1 MANDRKA
8 GDSVKEFRLEGVSL
22 LLVAGLLLVLLG
34 GAFYVGR
41 WYERQVNPAAGAALG
56 LGLDGDPL
64 GNVAQIEPAA
74 DVDEDAD
81 FFDEAEGGQKQLEPE
96 RQVGSPPAEGSA
108 DRPAAQPA
116 PPAAA
121 QPASGGSFFV
131 QVFAGRDRG
140 AAEGLVGELQK
151 KGYAVRLFSER
162 EGRGALYK
170 VRVGGYASRD
180 DARGAATKLQGEG
193 YSGAWVTEVE

>member
-8 GDSVKEFRLEGVSL
+8 GDAVREFRLEGVAL
-22 LLVAGLLLVLLG
+22 LLVGGLLLVLLG

-41 WYERQVNPAAGAALG
+41 WYERQVNPPAGDGLALG
-56 LGLDGDPL
+56 ADEDPL

-74 DVDEDAD
+74 DVDQAAD
-81 FFDEAEGGQKQLEPE
+81 FFDEAEGGQKELEPARE
-96 RQVGSPPAEGSA
+96 VARPSAESVPAEPPPAT
-108 DRPAAQPA
+108 AAPA
-116 PPAAA
+116 PAK
-121 QPASGGSFFV
+121 SGGPFYV

-151 KGYAVRLFSER
+151 KGFSVRLFSER

-170 VRVGGYASRD
+170 VRVGGYASREE
-180 DARGAATKLQGEG
+180 AGEAAKQLQGQG
-193 YSGAWVTEVE
+193 YAGAWVTEVE